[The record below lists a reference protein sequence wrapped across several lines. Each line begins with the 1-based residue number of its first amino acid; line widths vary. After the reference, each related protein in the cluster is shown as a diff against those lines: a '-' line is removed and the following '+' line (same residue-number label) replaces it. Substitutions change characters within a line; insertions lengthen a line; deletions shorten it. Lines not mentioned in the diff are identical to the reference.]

1 MKKILL
7 ITTLLFLFGC
17 ENLSNTPIKKT
28 EELLKKYQTLD
39 NDVISDLNYVVDNEV
54 TFSETQ
60 KEEYIK
66 IMKKHYQNMTYEIKD
81 DETDGNKAEVE
92 IEIEVTDFNKVL
104 KEADLYL
111 EENNEEFLDDFGN
124 LSISK
129 FNDYKIEQLKKAKE
143 KIKYTIEVEL
153 EKIENKWR
161 VKQLDKEAID
171 KLNGIY
177 NN

>member
-7 ITTLLFLFGC
+7 ITVILFLVGC

-60 KEEYIK
+60 KEEYKK

-81 DETDGNKAEVE
+81 DEIDGNEAEVE
-92 IEIEVTDFNKVL
+92 VEIEVTDLNKIL
-104 KEADLYL
+104 NETNLYL
-111 EENNEEFLDDFGN
+111 EENNEEFVDDFGN
-124 LSISK
+124 FSISK
-129 FNDYKIEQLKKAKE
+129 FNDYKIEQLKMAKE
-143 KIKYTIEVEL
+143 KTKYTIEIEL
-153 EKIENKWR
+153 EKIENKWQ
-161 VKQLDKEAID
+161 VKNLDEEVLDKI
-171 KLNGIY
+171 NGVY
-177 NN
+177 SN